1 MSKPALTFIR
11 CRDSVK
17 LFYLLLFCTIESS
30 RPFVVPHMQ
39 HFVPPSAT
47 NGIHC
52 NQPFRY
58 KRIPFRCKLIF
69 DGASP
74 KHYLQSQRVQPI
86 WFATKQKDLTI
97 TGKIKQSRIGK
108 VVRLY
113 TDYARRLWKETNADA
128 RKAVEKNRVSL
139 ALRQIQ
145 NMIQTETVHSISAS
159 DRQNLVEACDKILRG
174 IETNERQAMPIHSD
188 DKTVTATPTNGEIL
202 VSTTASTLT
211 ESKGNSKSTTKPK
224 RARRSIGFGVVM
236 GFAVACWVFS
246 GSYIFTGLFTLMT
259 ILGQLEYYR
268 MVMNTGVYPARRIS
282 VVGACSMFLAALFT
296 PDLHQIVLPI
306 SGLWA
311 MVWFLTMRRR
321 VTHISEVATTFTG
334 MFYLGYV
341 PSFWVRIRLIG
352 MGREPTR
359 LAPITGP
366 MLRFLEAKGKT
377 LPSFIPQAVHLP
389 ITTGAI
395 FIFWTW
401 LCLAFSDV
409 AAYFV
414 GRVYGK
420 TKLGV
425 IAPAAG
431 ATSPNKTVEGVL
443 GGCAVSA
450 LLAIVG
456 AWVQRWPYPVFT
468 GAIHGVLLGLLG
480 LLGDLTASM
489 LKRDA
494 GIKDFG
500 DLLPEHGGIMDRV
513 DSFIWAAPY
522 SYVCGQRVRSSIVH
536 YFSTHRR
543 CSVLMNCT
551 AGSYVNMSF
560 LH

>member
-1 MSKPALTFIR
+1 MITLVQIARTASMMESTALLSTRSQRLRITLAL
-11 CRDSVK
+11 S
-17 LFYLLLFCTIESS
+17 LLLSS
-30 RPFVVPHMQ
+30 ID
-39 HFVPPSAT
+39 PS
-47 NGIHC
+47 
-52 NQPFRY
+52 
-58 KRIPFRCKLIF
+58 L
-69 DGASP
+69 S
-74 KHYLQSQRVQPI
+74 
-86 WFATKQKDLTI
+86 FATIPRLSTTVKV
-97 TGKIKQSRIGK
+97 SRRPRQASHRYAETKPTDTKRRHLPGK
-108 VVRLY
+108 VIRIY
-113 TDYARRLWKETNADA
+113 TDYATRLWKETNPEA
-128 RKAVEKNRVSL
+128 RDIVRSSKVAM
-139 ALRQIQ
+139 ALRQVQ
-145 NMIQTETVHSISAS
+145 SMASTESGAMDCVPAP
-159 DRQNLVEACDKILRG
+159 DRLELVRACENVLQAIAAKDSKIAKESEKALLANGQSPTLRQYD
-174 IETNERQAMPIHSD
+174 ESVSVTTSPPVD
-188 DKTVTATPTNGEIL
+188 DTTRTDVATTATSTAPTL
-202 VSTTASTLT
+202 
-211 ESKGNSKSTTKPK
+211 KPK
-224 RARRSIGFGVVM
+224 RTRRSIGFGAVM

-246 GSYIFTGLFTLMT
+246 GNYIFTGLFTMMT

-268 MVMNTGVYPARRIS
+268 MVMNTGIYPARRIS

-321 VTHISEVATTFTG
+321 VTHIPEIATTFTG

-359 LAPITGP
+359 LAPFTGP
-366 MLRFLEAKGKT
+366 MLRYLEAKGKT

-401 LCLAFSDV
+401 ICLAFSDV
-409 AAYFV
+409 GAYFI

-431 ATSPNKTVEGVL
+431 ATSPNKTVEGVV

-450 LLAIVG
+450 VLAILG
-456 AWVQRWPYPVFT
+456 AWVQRWPHPVWT
-468 GAIHGVLLGLLG
+468 GAIHGILLGLLG

-494 GIKDFG
+494 GLKDFG

-522 SYVCGQRVRSSIVH
+522 S
-536 YFSTHRR
+536 
-543 CSVLMNCT
+543 
-551 AGSYVNMSF
+551 
-560 LH
+560 